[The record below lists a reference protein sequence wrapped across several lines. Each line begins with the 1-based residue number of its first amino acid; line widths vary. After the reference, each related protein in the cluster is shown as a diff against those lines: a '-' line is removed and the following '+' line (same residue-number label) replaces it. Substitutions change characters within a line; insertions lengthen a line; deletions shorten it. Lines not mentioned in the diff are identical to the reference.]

1 MIKHQHMVEQA
12 AREAFGPEPEPTVIR
27 SPWPAITY
35 VALLYLAAI
44 GVFLWVFLT

>member
-1 MIKHQHMVEQA
+1 MIEHQHMVEQA
-12 AREAFGPEPEPTVIR
+12 AREAFGTEPEPVTIR

-44 GVFLWVFLT
+44 GVFLWAVLT